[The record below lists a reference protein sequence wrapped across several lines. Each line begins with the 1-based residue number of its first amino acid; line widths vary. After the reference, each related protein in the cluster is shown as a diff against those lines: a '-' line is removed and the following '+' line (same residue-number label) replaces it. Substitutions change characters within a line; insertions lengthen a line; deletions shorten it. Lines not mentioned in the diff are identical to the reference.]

1 MGASVKVYVIV
12 GLSQAGDTDEFAERE
27 RGLCALYRHPW
38 CFPFTHY
45 FSMQMA
51 TPTLLSI
58 GKPERSWG
66 VRVNSRY
73 EEPETGRQQR
83 ISVIKQI

>member
-12 GLSQAGDTDEFAERE
+12 GLSQAGDTYEFAERE
-27 RGLCALYRHPW
+27 RRLCTLLSTMVFSIY
-38 CFPFTHY
+38 TL

-58 GKPERSWG
+58 RKPERSWG